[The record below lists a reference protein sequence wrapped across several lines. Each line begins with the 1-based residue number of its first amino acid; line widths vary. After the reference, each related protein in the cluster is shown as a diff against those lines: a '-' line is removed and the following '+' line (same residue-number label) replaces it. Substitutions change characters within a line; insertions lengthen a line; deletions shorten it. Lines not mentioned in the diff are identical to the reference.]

1 MSVLEHMKS
10 PLSIVKLRQSEE
22 CRHRDG
28 KREMA
33 STFSHSASSEKNVV
47 TSGAER
53 REEAREEA
61 SKEFLVGDLSISTDE
76 NRGK

>member
-53 REEAREEA
+53 EEAREEA